1 MLDAI
6 KSAIHIFAPTIGGA
20 FGGGFGAQAAKAAA
34 TALLGPEAAD
44 KPASEVETLLKAAV
58 ENITPQA
65 AQKLRLADKQFR
77 KDYPE
82 VLKLRNA
89 DRANAREMAIKGG
102 SGMQKTLA
110 ISNILAI
117 VALTAVAALFEL
129 NDFAKTIVGMV
140 IGALLMRYEAVGGFF
155 FGQQQ
160 DPFNDKK
167 E

>member
-1 MLDAI
+1 MFDAI
-6 KSAIHIFAPTIGGA
+6 KQTLSTFAPVIGGA
-20 FGGGFGAQAAKAAA
+20 LGGPLGAQAAKAAA

-44 KPASEVETLLKAAV
+44 KPENELAPLLKAAV

-65 AQKLRLADKQFR
+65 AQKMRQADKQFR

-89 DRANAREMAIKGG
+89 DRADARTMALKGG
-102 SGMQKTLA
+102 NGMQKLLA
-110 ISNILAI
+110 VGNILAI